1 MQAAIRAALG
11 PLQAYHALDA
21 ISSSETWLPVA
32 QVLAPGSVLSAVSGA
47 HTYND
52 PEIPE
57 GVQVKYTYVGAVHE
71 GEYKEGMPKQPD
83 LGTVSGMKAFAGELF
98 GWLGRG
104 GVEGHPWRV
113 VPGGLEGV
121 GQGLRMLKKGEA
133 RGKKFVYRIMETEG
147 QGG

>member
-57 GVQVKYTYVGAVHE
+57 GVQVKYTYVGYV
-71 GEYKEGMPKQPD
+71 
-83 LGTVSGMKAFAGELF
+83 LF
-98 GWLGRG
+98 QKRS
-104 GVEGHPWRV
+104 RSNDFIYN
-113 VPGGLEGV
+113 
-121 GQGLRMLKKGEA
+121 LRYFIIPNFE
-133 RGKKFVYRIMETEG
+133 
-147 QGG
+147 